1 MNNIKD
7 FEIKRLKYKETR
19 DFYKKFINNR
29 KLQLKER
36 INNQFQYFKNIKE
49 EPKKNQFYIG
59 ESYGE
64 IVKITEDYKYNFKK
78 VYVDLKDKTDKEL
91 LNLSIV
97 KIKIEDDFINYKLN
111 NFFNVMLKMKFIDDE
126 EYNRIIYGTNDLK
139 KLNLIKKGLTFNLIN
154 KFEIDNQLQNLSFD
168 EYNNIISNNQFKEYK
183 NTLDD
188 FLQFEVSKYI

>member
-111 NFFNVMLKMKFIDDE
+111 KIGRAHV
-126 EYNRIIYGTNDLK
+126 
-139 KLNLIKKGLTFNLIN
+139 
-154 KFEIDNQLQNLSFD
+154 
-168 EYNNIISNNQFKEYK
+168 
-183 NTLDD
+183 
-188 FLQFEVSKYI
+188 